1 MRVLLTGGAGFIGS
15 HTTISLIEEGHEPV
29 IVDNFSNSK
38 PLVIDRIEQISGV
51 RPAVHRVDLRDESA
65 LDAVFAEVSP
75 DSVIH
80 FAALKAVGESARK
93 PLEYYSHNL
102 DATFSLLKV
111 MRDRGVFDLVFSSSA
126 TVYGDRAPVP
136 YVETYEPLEAASPY
150 GQTKVMIERVLNDL
164 ARAERDWRFAVLR
177 YFNPVGAHPS
187 GLIGEDPRGIPNNLT
202 PFITQVAVGRRD
214 FLTIHG
220 GDYPTQ
226 DGTAERDYLH
236 VVDLAIGH
244 IRALETLPTRDP
256 GVHVWNLGTGHASSV
271 REVVAAFE
279 RAVGH
284 EIAQEVGPRRPGD
297 LSAFWADA
305 TKAKADLGWVAERGL
320 DDMARDAWAWQSSN
334 PDGYPD

>member
-15 HTTISLIEEGHEPV
+15 HTAISLIEDGHEPV
-29 IVDNFSNSK
+29 IIDNFSNSK

-51 RPAVHRVDLRDESA
+51 RPEVHRVDVRDEDA
-65 LDAVFAEVSP
+65 LNSVFAETHP
-75 DSVIH
+75 DAVIH
-80 FAALKAVGESARK
+80 FAALKAVGESAEK

-102 DATFSLLKV
+102 DATFVLLKV
-111 MRDRGVFDLVFSSSA
+111 MREHGVFDLVFSSSA

-136 YVETYEPLEAASPY
+136 YIETYEPLEAASPY
-150 GQTKVMIERVLNDL
+150 GQTKVMIERVLTDL

-177 YFNPVGAHPS
+177 YFNPVGAHSS

-214 FLTIHG
+214 ALTIHG
-220 GDYPTQ
+220 GDYPTR

-244 IRALETLPTRDP
+244 VRALEALTTLDA
-256 GVHVWNLGTGHASSV
+256 GVHTWNLGTGRPSSV
-271 REVVAAFE
+271 REVLAAFE
-279 RAVGH
+279 RAVGRELPH
-284 EIAQEVGPRRPGD
+284 VVGPRRAGD
-297 LSAFWADA
+297 LSAFWADVSQA
-305 TKAKADLGWVAERGL
+305 NAELNWVAERDL